1 MHITKK
7 RIKEIIREELR
18 GTLEEWGAFG
28 FPRALQIAHQ
38 AAGSDE
44 TTTEEEPLKCGD
56 GYQPLLGTHNP
67 ETDTDCHPWT
77 SPGVL
82 HFDFKEGTCKQGQ
95 TKQTPEGFWEWECV
109 SYKDRGWNLM
119 GDVKPGDVTEEIW
132 ALGAPM
138 PKRFLGMSTRWL
150 NKKRKWEWD
159 GKKEDFFKRRNARR
173 CPDSEHYKPRKGD
186 EGAASEKTDR
196 ACEILYPSLKDHYS
210 KYRKWKKRK
219 IKVKV
224 KKPLTPEEERDRI
237 IRRAQAAG
245 TTMNAVAAAARDYNF
260 FNTLTNEEKTKF
272 KKVYT
277 RAMKELDTAKKNKC
291 TGSGCMSKNSERLL
305 RYMSNSN
312 SGWGG
317 LNSYQRKKIYGVYK

>member
-1 MHITKK
+1 MHVTKK

-44 TTTEEEPLKCGD
+44 TTTEEEPFKCRD
-56 GYQPLLGTHNP
+56 GYQPLPGTYNP
-67 ETDTDCHPWT
+67 EEDTDCHPWT

-95 TKQTPEGFWEWECV
+95 TKQTPEGFWERECV

-132 ALGAPM
+132 ALGSPM

-186 EGAASEKTDR
+186 GGAPSEKTDR

-224 KKPLTPEEERDRI
+224 KQVKPKRRTEWRSGAHYTQVHLDKVNKLAKKTRDPDI
-237 IRRAQAAG
+237 VYMQTIAQDPDPSVDLVRSLG
-245 TTMNAVAAAARDYNF
+245 EDK
-260 FNTLTNEEKTKF
+260 LEKF
-272 KKVYT
+272 KKLVGDGVIRYHKNWIITNAGKST
-277 RAMKELDTAKKNKC
+277 RRKL
-291 TGSGCMSKNSERLL
+291 
-305 RYMSNSN
+305 
-312 SGWGG
+312 G
-317 LNSYQRKKIYGVYK
+317 LPR